1 MNFEPSKPVLNP
13 IDWTAIVHLGQFQ
26 SGFLARTAHELRSPL
41 SSLMSLHQLI
51 LNDLCDSPAEERE
64 CLKEAYQAATRLLKM
79 LEVVTQ
85 VSKLEAGLSPL
96 KLENISLPILLDELR
111 ILTELQAAHRNLHLD
126 IEAIPDCPEAS
137 KIYTDFRVLR
147 QVLLCL
153 IESSL
158 WTIETG
164 TVRLWCIENLETG
177 FLEINLQ
184 DDRSEQQ
191 WQEVKAFFGTPLES
205 DQHFIQQSLPVSLP
219 EPRSYFSLGHSLGL
233 SQMLLNQI
241 QGKLCLKEAS
251 SQDDRSFYL
260 QCQIPLAISIVPL
273 D

>member
-126 IEAIPDCPEAS
+126 IEAIPDCPEES

-158 WTIETG
+158 WTLETG

-191 WQEVKAFFGTPLES
+191 WQEVKALLGTPLES
-205 DQHFIQQSLPVSLP
+205 AQHFIQQSLPP
-219 EPRSYFSLGHSLGL
+219 EPRFYFSLAHSLGL

-251 SQDDRSFYL
+251 SQGDRSFYL